1 MDRSALSSS
10 QQIGIAVAGLNGRG
24 QSLVKAFASIPGCA
38 VLHLIDPDGRT
49 IPSQLEYLKQN
60 GFPKPRVSVDV
71 REALLDPN
79 VAALAIA
86 TPNHWHALMTL
97 WACEARR
104 DVFVEKPCSHT
115 LHEGIL
121 QVQAAK
127 ITKRN
132 VHVGTQRRSMG
143 CYRAAIRFIESGQA
157 GQVLSAHAYCY
168 RRRTSIGFQPVE
180 HPPKELDFDMWLG
193 PAPVT
198 PYHRNL
204 TNGNWHWFPE
214 FGDGECG
221 AQGIHQLDVARWG
234 LGNPTHPKRV
244 VTIGGRFSFFD
255 QGYTANTLL
264 AYLDYGRTGITFE
277 VRGLPTEPFPGW
289 IPSFANLGRM
299 VGNAFYLE
307 DGVLVDNVFFKR
319 DGTIDYIPSDDVAS
333 DSVSG
338 TGTFVNFVK
347 VVRGEA
353 AADCDIQQGHLSAS
367 LIHLIQ
373 ISLKRGTDIGLADF
387 LRSDMPEGLE
397 QAGERFKKHLI
408 EANLDPNREF
418 VRIGRE
424 LHFIPEEERFANDL
438 ESDVLLGN
446 TPRSGFEFPNFV

>member
-1 MDRSALSSS
+1 LPSS

-24 QSLVKAFASIPGCA
+24 QSLIKAFASIPDCT
-38 VLHLIDPDGRT
+38 VLHLVDPDART
-49 IPSQLEYLKQN
+49 VPSQLEYLKLN
-60 GFPKPRVSVDV
+60 GFPEPRVSVDV

-79 VAALAIA
+79 VIALAVA

-97 WACEARR
+97 WACQAGR

-115 LHEGIL
+115 LHEGTL
-121 QVQAAK
+121 QVQARKA
-127 ITKRN
+127 TKRN
-132 VHVGTQRRSMG
+132 VHVGAQRRSMG

-157 GQVLSAHAYCY
+157 GRVLSAHAYCY
-168 RRRTSIGFQPVE
+168 RRRTSIGFQPAE
-180 HPPKELDFDMWLG
+180 PPPKELDFDIWLG
-193 PAPVT
+193 PAPVI

-204 TNGNWHWFPE
+204 TSGNWHWFPE
-214 FGDGECG
+214 FGNGECG

-234 LGNPTHPKRV
+234 LGDPTHPKRV
-244 VTIGGRFSFFD
+244 VTVGGRFSFFD
-255 QGYTANTLL
+255 QGYTPNTLL

-307 DGVLVDNVFFKR
+307 DGVLVDNVFFKK
-319 DGTIDYIPSDDVAS
+319 DGTIHYIPSDDAAL

-338 TGTFVNFVK
+338 TGPFVNFVK
-347 VVRGEA
+347 AIRGEA
-353 AADCDIQQGHLSAS
+353 APDCDIQQGHLSAS

-373 ISLKRGTDIGLADF
+373 ISLERGTDIVLADF
-387 LRSDMPEGLE
+387 LRSDLPAGLE
-397 QAGERFKKHLI
+397 EAGERLKKHLI
-408 EANLDPNREF
+408 EANLDPTCEL

-424 LHFIPEEERFANDL
+424 LHFIPEEERFVNDPA
-438 ESDVLLGN
+438 SDMLLSK
-446 TPRSGFEFPNFV
+446 TPRMGFELANLV